1 MASLSPPQ
9 GKETSGAVEGRA
21 GQGQAESQGQQLSPL
36 PLPPP
41 YPCPSGRLPRRPG
54 RAVCPADLLTRNA
67 FLPSSQPGLPGPDKQ
82 IRASLVSSV
91 FTQAVAPHLGKAQPH
106 PGKLGRLRWGEG
118 DGCLTCSWEFI
129 TRNFICFRYVEVRGM
144 L

>member
-1 MASLSPPQ
+1 MVRFRLQ
-9 GKETSGAVEGRA
+9 KVWFRRVKGRW
-21 GQGQAESQGQQLSPL
+21 
-36 PLPPP
+36 
-41 YPCPSGRLPRRPG
+41 YPKKI
-54 RAVCPADLLTRNA
+54 A
-67 FLPSSQPGLPGPDKQ
+67 
-82 IRASLVSSV
+82 LVSRV